1 MKFIFADAQD
11 TIDPNY
17 DFLNDEF
24 SSDRVIQ
31 RTDKY
36 PHEVFHKKPYDG
48 MLLSR
53 GLLDDGVFKSSS
65 RAYSA
70 AQTRRIRL
78 QGVKKFLRYYDGE
91 VFGDNGAFSYHKLDE
106 PPYTVEDTIEFYED
120 CGFDYG
126 MSVDHIIFEYDKRF
140 DTDGTFDDKFIVTD
154 MMNKRYDITQNNAKE
169 FLRQSKSDKINFHP
183 IGVVQAWSPE
193 SMKKAS
199 KSLVDMGYNYIAIGG
214 LVPLDVNLCEE
225 IIASVREE
233 IGYDIKIHLLG
244 FAKAKQLQ
252 RFVKYKITSFD
263 STSPLIKAFKDS
275 KDNYFTPTKHYCAI
289 RVPSSDKTVAL
300 NKKISS
306 GVIDQKTAQ
315 ILERKALRAL
325 REYDKGKSDLEHTLK
340 CIEKYEKLF
349 RDKVPL
355 DRYRDILSSKYW
367 QICPCEI
374 CQNVKIET
382 IIFRN
387 SNRNR
392 RRGFHNL
399 WQFQRELEELR
410 KGHYLAC

>member
-11 TIDPNY
+11 MIDPDY

-24 SSDRVIQ
+24 SPNRIIQ

-36 PHEVFHKKPYDG
+36 PHEVFEKKPYDG

-53 GLLDDGVFKSSS
+53 GLIDDGVYKSSS

-70 AQTRRIRL
+70 AQSRRMKL
-78 QGVKKFLRYYDGE
+78 QGIKRFLRYYDGE
-91 VFGDNGAFSYHKLDE
+91 VFGDNGAFSYHQLDI
-106 PPYTVEDTIEFYED
+106 PPYRVDETVKYYEE

-140 DTDGTFDDKFIVTD
+140 DTDAEFDDKFKVSET
-154 MMNKRYDITQNNAKE
+154 MQKRFDITLTNAKE
-169 FLRQSKSDKINFHP
+169 FLKQCDMQKVNFHP
-183 IGVVQAWSPE
+183 IGVVQAWSPK
-193 SMKKAS
+193 SMKYAAKE
-199 KSLVDMGYNYIAIGG
+199 LVNMGYDYIAIGG
-214 LVPLDVNLCEE
+214 LVPLDIDTCEE
-225 IIASVREE
+225 IVNAIREE
-233 IGYDIKIHLLG
+233 IGFEIKIHLLG
-244 FAKAKQLQ
+244 FAKAKQLE

-263 STSPLIKAFKDS
+263 STSPMIKSFKDS
-275 KDNYFTPTKHYCAI
+275 TQNYLTPKKYYTAI
-289 RVPSSDKTVAL
+289 RIPSSDGTAAL
-300 NKKISS
+300 KRKISS

-315 ILERKALRAL
+315 TLEKNALNTIRS
-325 REYDKGKSDLEHTLK
+325 YDKEKSTLDEVL
-340 CIEKYEKLF
+340 IALEKYEKIF
-349 RDKVPL
+349 RDKVPIE
-355 DRYRDILSSKYW
+355 RYKDILSTKYW
-367 QICPCEI
+367 QKCQCEI
-374 CQNVKIET
+374 CQSAKIET

-410 KGHYLAC
+410 EAHNIC